1 MKKKVYLVIIWAII
15 SFLLLCLAASLVSMA
30 NTLFN
35 GLGMILAIAV
45 IIISVETRLFTR
57 FVKEKKQVEY
67 KGRDLCDLKD
77 TLEDE
82 ESESSE
88 PLSDIVE
95 VEPVEET
102 EISSVESTTI
112 TEVKKKRKR
121 KRRRKK
127 KNEVQEQAKE
137 SGSEN

>member
-35 GLGMILAIAV
+35 GLGMILAIVV

-57 FVKEKKQVEY
+57 FVKEKKQVED
-67 KGRDLCDLKD
+67 KGRDLCDFKD
-77 TLEDE
+77 TLDDE

-102 EISSVESTTI
+102 EISVESTTI

>member
-1 MKKKVYLVIIWAII
+1 MKKKVYLVIIWTII

-57 FVKEKKQVEY
+57 FAKEKKQVED
-67 KGRDLCDLKD
+67 KGRDLCDFKD
-77 TLEDE
+77 TLEDKE
-82 ESESSE
+82 ESSE

>member
-57 FVKEKKQVEY
+57 FVKEKKQVED
-67 KGRDLCDLKD
+67 KGRDLCDFND

-82 ESESSE
+82 EESSE

-102 EISSVESTTI
+102 EISVESTTI

>member
-57 FVKEKKQVEY
+57 FVKEKKQVED
-67 KGRDLCDLKD
+67 KGRDLCDFND

-82 ESESSE
+82 EESSE

-95 VEPVEET
+95 VEPVEGT
-102 EISSVESTTI
+102 EISVESTTI

>member
-57 FVKEKKQVEY
+57 FVKEKKQVED
-67 KGRDLCDLKD
+67 KGRDLCDFKD

-82 ESESSE
+82 EESSE

-95 VEPVEET
+95 VEPVEGT
-102 EISSVESTTI
+102 EISVESTTI

>member
-35 GLGMILAIAV
+35 GLGMILAIVV

-57 FVKEKKQVEY
+57 FVKEKKQVED
-67 KGRDLCDLKD
+67 KGRDLCDFKD

-102 EISSVESTTI
+102 EISVESTTI

>member
-57 FVKEKKQVEY
+57 FAKEKKQVED
-67 KGRDLCDLKD
+67 KGRDLCDFKD

-95 VEPVEET
+95 VEPVEGT
-102 EISSVESTTI
+102 EISVESTTI

>member
-57 FVKEKKQVEY
+57 FAKEKEQVED
-67 KGRDLCDLKD
+67 KGRDLCDFKD

-102 EISSVESTTI
+102 EISVESTTI